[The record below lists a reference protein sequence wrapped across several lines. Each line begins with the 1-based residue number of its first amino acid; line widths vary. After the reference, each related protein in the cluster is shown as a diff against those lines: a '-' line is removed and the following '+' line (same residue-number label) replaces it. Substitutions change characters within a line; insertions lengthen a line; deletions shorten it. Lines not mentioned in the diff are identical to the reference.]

1 MAERPPLTKQAVC
14 EYFEKDGYGG
24 QFASPSPG
32 NVGYLK
38 SYFEENDMKTS
49 TATTNKERWE
59 RIVRDAVP
67 SQTHLAR
74 PQHYKSLPKHQ
85 RLNPDFQMYFTLGER
100 FYHNQYFQ
108 WSLAFIVCSVI
119 HYVSTQLYATPI
131 PIISRWSCS
140 AFPSQAHCNFL
151 WLPMKTTFNALTDD
165 LAKFF
170 TTSIVRKGI
179 QNLTEYLA
187 PFKPK
192 RS

>member
-1 MAERPPLTKQAVC
+1 MAERTPLTKQDVCDTFAV
-14 EYFEKDGYGG
+14 DGYDGTN
-24 QFASPSPG
+24 ASTSPG
-32 NVGYLK
+32 VAGVLKAYLQ
-38 SYFEENDMKTS
+38 EHNMKTS

-67 SQTHLAR
+67 SQYFLAK
-74 PQHYKSLPKHQ
+74 PQHYKSLPSHQ
-85 RLNPDFQMYFTLGER
+85 RLNADFQMYFTLGER

-108 WSLAFIVCSVI
+108 WSLAFVVCSII

-170 TTSIVRKGI
+170 TTSMVRKGI

-187 PFKPK
+187 PFKPR

>member
-1 MAERPPLTKQAVC
+1 MAERPPLSKQAVC

-24 QFASPSPG
+24 AMASPSPG
-32 NVGYLK
+32 VQGYLK
-38 SYFEENDMKTS
+38 TYLIENNMKTS

-67 SQTHLAR
+67 SQTHLAI
-74 PQHYKSLPKHQ
+74 PEHYKSLPKHH
-85 RLNPDFQMYFTLGER
+85 RYNPRFQAYFTLGDR
-100 FYHNQYFQ
+100 LYHNEYMQ
-108 WSLAFIVCSVI
+108 WSFAFIVCSVI

-131 PIISRWSCS
+131 PIISKWSCS

-151 WLPMKTTFNALTDD
+151 WVPMKTTFNALTDD

-170 TTSIVRKGI
+170 TTSLVRKGI
-179 QNLTEYLA
+179 KNIIEYIS
-187 PFKPK
+187 PSKPK